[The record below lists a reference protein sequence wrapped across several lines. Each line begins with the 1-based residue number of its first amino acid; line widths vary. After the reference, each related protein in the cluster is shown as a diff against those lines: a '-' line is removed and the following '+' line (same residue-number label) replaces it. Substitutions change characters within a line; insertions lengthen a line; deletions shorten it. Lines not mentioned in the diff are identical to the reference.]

1 MYKTENTCEVRTRIP
16 ESIYK
21 EFTAFAEDS
30 GLSVNEATAQLI
42 INYVEKWIALNLED
56 FEDDLED
63 FEEPEKE
70 PVKPSEQEEV
80 EEPEEE

>member
-1 MYKTENTCEVRTRIP
+1 MSKTENTCEVRTRIP

-56 FEDDLED
+56 FEQ
-63 FEEPEKE
+63 PEKE
-70 PVKPSEQEEV
+70 PVEPKEHEEV
-80 EEPEEE
+80 EEPDEE